1 MSKKYVKL
9 NLELENDEDVMDD
22 ILLSF
27 PWNQLNV
34 QLNVIVSTR

>member
-1 MSKKYVKL
+1 MSEKYVKL
-9 NLELENDEDVMDD
+9 NLELENYEDVKDD

-27 PWNQLNV
+27 PWNQVNV